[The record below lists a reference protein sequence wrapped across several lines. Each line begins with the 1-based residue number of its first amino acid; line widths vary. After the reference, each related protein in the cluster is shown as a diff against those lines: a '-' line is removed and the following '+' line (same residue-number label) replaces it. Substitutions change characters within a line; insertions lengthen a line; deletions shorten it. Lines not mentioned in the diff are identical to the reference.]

1 LPVSVKPGA
10 YSRDDSGFTLTYQ
23 ACDHRNTQGSSE
35 HGSHRSFH
43 PDKNWVIPGL
53 ALGVLAVFV
62 LSHIIL
68 YFIDK
73 KEAEKLNADLS
84 QYQEKQATTYPL

>member
-1 LPVSVKPGA
+1 M
-10 YSRDDSGFTLTYQ
+10 
-23 ACDHRNTQGSSE
+23 
-35 HGSHRSFH
+35 FH
-43 PDKNWVIPGL
+43 PDKNWDIPGL

-62 LSHIIL
+62 LSHMIL

-84 QYQEKQATTYPL
+84 RYQEKQATTYPL